1 MLPRKTFRLKSP
13 RMVIVATA
21 AVCALAGGQAVA
33 STATGSDGQT
43 TAAAVVSYDAS
54 GSEEFAD
61 AVEQGAGIWNDSVEN
76 VQFEPVESGEEADV
90 TVLADDGW
98 PRAEVPSLGKG
109 TVYMGRQAMDEGYD
123 EVRVAAHELGH
134 TLGLPDMKPGPCS
147 SLMSGASAGPECT
160 NPNPDE
166 DEKSEVESNF
176 GEQYAQLRQQRLDR
190 VFVDRP

>member
-1 MLPRKTFRLKSP
+1 MPRFSTTTALTG
-13 RMVIVATA
+13 VATA
-21 AVCALAGGQAVA
+21 FLLVAGAPLAGAVA
-33 STATGSDGQT
+33 AD
-43 TAAAVVSYDAS
+43 AAEPHVVTYDAS
-54 GSEEFAD
+54 QAQEFQAAIDEATATWNAQVTNVKFEKATDGQAD
-61 AVEQGAGIWNDSVEN
+61 L
-76 VQFEPVESGEEADV
+76 

-123 EVRVAAHELGH
+123 EVRVASHELGH

-176 GEQYAQLRQQRLDR
+176 GDQYAQLRKERLDR
-190 VFVDRP
+190 VFVDQP